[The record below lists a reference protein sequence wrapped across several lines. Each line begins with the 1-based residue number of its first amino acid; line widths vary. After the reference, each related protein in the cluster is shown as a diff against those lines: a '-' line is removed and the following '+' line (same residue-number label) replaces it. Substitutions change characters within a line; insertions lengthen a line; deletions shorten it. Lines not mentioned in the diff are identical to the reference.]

1 MKRLVIL
8 GGGESGAGAAK
19 LGKKLGYEVF
29 LSDKGKLADKYKRVL
44 EELGVEYEE
53 GQHTEERIFAADL
66 VVKSPGIPDKLP
78 MIVGLREKGIE
89 VISEIEFA
97 GRHTDA
103 KMYCITGSNG
113 KTTTTLL
120 LYHIL
125 EKAGYDVGLA
135 GNVGS
140 LRDKE
145 FMCDKSHIFLYE
157 KLIKYLYILSKD
169 VEKWKF

>member
-53 GQHTEERIFAADL
+53 GQHSEERIFSADL

-97 GRHTDA
+97 GRYTDA

-125 EKAGYDVGLA
+125 RKPGMTWDWPETWEIVWRHRWLMIYTGFTWWNCRVSSWTECSSFVVTRPY
-135 GNVGS
+135 
-140 LRDKE
+140 
-145 FMCDKSHIFLYE
+145 
-157 KLIKYLYILSKD
+157 
-169 VEKWKF
+169 

>member
-1 MKRLVIL
+1 MERLVIL

-53 GQHTEERIFAADL
+53 GQHTEGRIFAADL

-78 MIVGLREKGIE
+78 MIVGLRGKGIE

-97 GRHTDA
+97 GREDV
-103 KMYCITGSNG
+103 
-113 KTTTTLL
+113 
-120 LYHIL
+120 LYHG
-125 EKAGYDVGLA
+125 E
-135 GNVGS
+135 
-140 LRDKE
+140 
-145 FMCDKSHIFLYE
+145 
-157 KLIKYLYILSKD
+157 
-169 VEKWKF
+169 

>member
-1 MKRLVIL
+1 MERLVIL

-53 GQHTEERIFAADL
+53 GQHTEECVFAADL

-89 VISEIEFA
+89 VISELSLI
-97 GRHTDA
+97 
-103 KMYCITGSNG
+103 
-113 KTTTTLL
+113 
-120 LYHIL
+120 HI
-125 EKAGYDVGLA
+125 
-135 GNVGS
+135 
-140 LRDKE
+140 
-145 FMCDKSHIFLYE
+145 
-157 KLIKYLYILSKD
+157 
-169 VEKWKF
+169 

>member
-1 MKRLVIL
+1 MRFFCRTR
-8 GGGESGAGAAK
+8 GSWPT
-19 LGKKLGYEVF
+19 
-29 LSDKGKLADKYKRVL
+29 KYKRVL

-135 GNVGS
+135 GNVGNS
-140 LRDKE
+140 LAAQVADDLHRVYVVELSSFQLDGM
-145 FMCDKSHIFLYE
+145 FQFRCDTAY
-157 KLIKYLYILSKD
+157 
-169 VEKWKF
+169 

>member
-29 LSDKGKLADKYKRVL
+29 LSDKGKLADKYKRML

-53 GQHTEERIFAADL
+53 GQHSEERIFTADL

-113 KTTTTLL
+113 KTSTTLL

-135 GNVGS
+135 GNVGIS
-140 LRDKE
+140 LAAEVADDLDR
-145 FMCDKSHIFLYE
+145 
-157 KLIKYLYILSKD
+157 
-169 VEKWKF
+169 V

>member
-29 LSDKGKLADKYKRVL
+29 LSDKGKLADKYKRML

-53 GQHTEERIFAADL
+53 GQHSEERIFTADL

-97 GRHTDA
+97 GRHTRR
-103 KMYCITGSNG
+103 CIVLREVMGRRQRPCCCIIYWRKLGMTWDWPETWGIVWRHKWLTIYTGFTWWSCQVSSW
-113 KTTTTLL
+113 TECSSFVVTRP
-120 LYHIL
+120 Y
-125 EKAGYDVGLA
+125 
-135 GNVGS
+135 
-140 LRDKE
+140 
-145 FMCDKSHIFLYE
+145 
-157 KLIKYLYILSKD
+157 
-169 VEKWKF
+169 

>member
-1 MKRLVIL
+1 M
-8 GGGESGAGAAK
+8 
-19 LGKKLGYEVF
+19 
-29 LSDKGKLADKYKRVL
+29 SDKGKLADKYKRVL

-53 GQHTEERIFAADL
+53 GQHTEERISAADL

-89 VISEIEFA
+89 VISEIDGFGTAHGCE
-97 GRHTDA
+97 
-103 KMYCITGSNG
+103 MYCITGSNG

-135 GNVGS
+135 GRWES
-140 LRDKE
+140 LR
-145 FMCDKSHIFLYE
+145 HRW
-157 KLIKYLYILSKD
+157 LSD
-169 VEKWKF
+169 CPGVTWWSCLVSVGR

>member
-1 MKRLVIL
+1 MERLVIL

-125 EKAGYDVGLA
+125 VRPGMTWDWRGTWGIVWRHRWLTICIGCTWWSCLVFSWTGCYNSV
-135 GNVGS
+135 VT
-140 LRDKE
+140 RR
-145 FMCDKSHIFLYE
+145 Y
-157 KLIKYLYILSKD
+157 
-169 VEKWKF
+169 